1 MKEIALN
8 ILKKLEKNGYQA
20 YIVGGFIRDYILGI
34 NNIDVD
40 IITNATPK
48 EIKQIFKD
56 IILPREDYGA
66 LVLYIQD
73 NKFEIMTFRKD
84 IKYESNRKPLKI
96 EYISSLLEDLKRR
109 DFTMNTLC
117 MNSNGEIIDLLE
129 GRKDIEKRVIKAVFK
144 DIDKELTEDPLRIL
158 RAIRFATVLNFDID
172 KELEKS
178 IVKNKSYLKNIS
190 YDRKR
195 KELDL
200 IFLSENVKRGID
212 LLTYL
217 GIDIE
222 LEIYNL
228 KDIKVSKDLLFTWA
242 LTDKYRF
249 SKIEETFMNKVK
261 KYLNKDI
268 FDKRTIYEMG
278 LYLTTLM
285 AEHKDIKK
293 EELMKIHS
301 KFKIRSK
308 KDIDYDFQK
317 INYLKDKVKDIIEEI
332 ENLILLEELD
342 NSYQEIDNYIHKK
355 YGGENER

>member
-1 MKEIALN
+1 
-8 ILKKLEKNGYQA
+8 
-20 YIVGGFIRDYILGI
+20 
-34 NNIDVD
+34 
-40 IITNATPK
+40 
-48 EIKQIFKD
+48 
-56 IILPREDYGA
+56 
-66 LVLYIQD
+66 
-73 NKFEIMTFRKD
+73 
-84 IKYESNRKPLKI
+84 
-96 EYISSLLEDLKRR
+96 
-109 DFTMNTLC
+109 MNTLC
-117 MNSNGEIIDLLE
+117 MNSSGEIIDLLE
-129 GRKDIEKRVIKAVFK
+129 GKKDIEKRVIKAVFK

-242 LTDKYRF
+242 LIEKSNKYRF

-268 FDKRTIYEMG
+268 FDKITIYEMG

-342 NSYQEIDNYIHKK
+342 NSYQEIDNYINKK